1 MKLQHWLNNISTVSN
16 AFEISNFVKREDKK
30 SDIVYYFKSFQSIR
44 KCKITGEFSYSK
56 NLYGYDNGSSL
67 AKYTFDAFKEL
78 MDYIDLNVDNNGNLV
93 GVNVPKLGNSA
104 LQSAYN
110 NNTSPIGY
118 GISSSFNGFSS
129 GLNIIEQNLYCVC
142 VKPLITQSEAAGEKF
157 DFCKCCKREKND
169 IKLKELFG
177 SNDNVNKD
185 SGYYGMD
192 YASDDIPF

>member
-1 MKLQHWLNNISTVSN
+1 MKLQHWLNNISTVPN

-78 MDYIDLNVDNNGNLV
+78 MDYIDLNVDNNGKLV

-110 NNTSPIGY
+110 NNTKPIT
-118 GISSSFNGFSS
+118 F
-129 GLNIIEQNLYCVC
+129 LQELLLLQ
-142 VKPLITQSEAAGEKF
+142 
-157 DFCKCCKREKND
+157 
-169 IKLKELFG
+169 IKMFLL
-177 SNDNVNKD
+177 D
-185 SGYYGMD
+185 SVFQ
-192 YASDDIPF
+192 AHLTAFQAV